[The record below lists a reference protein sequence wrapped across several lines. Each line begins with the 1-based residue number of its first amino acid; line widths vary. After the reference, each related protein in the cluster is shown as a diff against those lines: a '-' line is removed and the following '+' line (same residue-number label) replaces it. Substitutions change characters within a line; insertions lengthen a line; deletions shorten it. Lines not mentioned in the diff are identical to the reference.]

1 MVENTRSINIVASIL
16 LIIGIVY
23 IVGPLYL
30 TLSTAS
36 QSFEFMLRNGLA
48 WYPGDQL
55 LANLGKIITETRIPI
70 QMLNSLIVAF
80 SNALATSALS
90 FLAAYAI
97 VYFRIR
103 WAATVF
109 ALILVTIM
117 LPLDIRVIT
126 TYQVASNIFSPLNA
140 VLDVTGLNDMIAS
153 IFGTPV
159 HLELSVLN
167 THFGLIAP
175 LVAHGTGTFLF
186 RQFFMT
192 LPRDLL
198 KAARMDGAG
207 PIRFMWDI
215 LLPLSRTSLASLF
228 VLTFLSGWTQY
239 LWPLVGA
246 STPDMQTAVVGLARL
261 VPDADGQVPDFPM
274 IMAGAVLVS
283 LVPLTMIALLQRYL
297 VQGLVL
303 SEK

>member
-1 MVENTRSINIVASIL
+1 MIENARSINIVASIML
-16 LIIGIVY
+16 FIGIVY

-36 QSFEFMLRNGLA
+36 QSYEFLLRNGLA
-48 WYPGDQL
+48 WYPGGEFFT
-55 LANLGKIITETRIPI
+55 NVGKVIKDTRIPV

-80 SNALATSALS
+80 SNAFATCALS
-90 FLAAYAI
+90 FLSAYAI
-97 VYFRIR
+97 VYFRVR
-103 WAATVF
+103 WAGVIF
-109 ALILVTIM
+109 ALILATIM

-140 VLDVTGLNDMIAS
+140 VLDVTGLNTLITSM
-153 IFGTPV
+153 FGAPV

-167 THFGLIAP
+167 THLGLVAP

-192 LPRDLL
+192 LPKDLF

-207 PIRFMWDI
+207 PIRFLFDI
-215 LLPLSRTSLASLF
+215 LLPLARTSVASLF

-261 VPDADGQVPDFPM
+261 VPDNDGQVPDYPM

-283 LVPLTMIALLQRYL
+283 LIPLSMIALLQRFL

>member
-1 MVENTRSINIVASIL
+1 MVENARSINIVAGTIL
-16 LIIGIVY
+16 FAGILY
-23 IVGPLYL
+23 IAGPLYL
-30 TLSTAS
+30 ALTTAS
-36 QSFEFMLRNGLA
+36 QSYEFVLRNGMA
-48 WYPGDQL
+48 WYPGL
-55 LANLGKIITETRIPI
+55 EFFANVKRIFVETRIPL

-80 SNALATSALS
+80 SNALATCVLS
-90 FLAAYAI
+90 FLSAYAI

-103 WAATVF
+103 WAGVAF
-109 ALILVTIM
+109 ALILATIM

-126 TYQVASNIFSPLNA
+126 TYQVAANIFSPLNA
-140 VLDVTGLNDMIAS
+140 VLNFTGLNSLIEMV
-153 IFGTPV
+153 FGSPV
-159 HLELSVLN
+159 QLELSVLD

-186 RQFFMT
+186 RQFFLT
-192 LPRDLL
+192 LPKDLF

-207 PIRFMWDI
+207 PIRFLIDI
-215 LLPLSRTSLASLF
+215 LLPLARASFASLF

-261 VPDADGQVPDFPM
+261 APDNDGQMPDYPM

-283 LVPLTMIALLQRYL
+283 LVPLTMIALLQRFL

>member
-1 MVENTRSINIVASIL
+1 MVENARSINIAATIIL
-16 LIIGIVY
+16 ILGIIY
-23 IVGPLYL
+23 ILGPLYL
-30 TLSTAS
+30 TVVTAS
-36 QSFEFMLRNGLA
+36 QSLDYTLRYGLA
-48 WYPGDQL
+48 WLPGDQMFVNMGRIL
-55 LANLGKIITETRIPI
+55 TETNIPI
-70 QMLNSLIVAF
+70 QMLNSLVVAF
-80 SNALATSALS
+80 SNAAATCLLS

-103 WAATVF
+103 WAGLFF
-109 ALILVTIM
+109 ALMLATIM

-126 TYQVASNIFSPLNA
+126 TYQVAANIFSPVNA
-140 VLDVTGLNDMIAS
+140 VLDVTGLNDLIAN
-153 IFGTPV
+153 IFGAPV

-192 LPRDLL
+192 LPKDLF

-207 PIRFMWDI
+207 PIRFAFDV
-215 LLPLSRTSLASLF
+215 LLPLSRTSMAALF

-246 STPDMQTAVVGLARL
+246 STADMQTAVVGLARL
-261 VPDADGQVPDFPM
+261 VPDNDGQVPDFPL
-274 IMAGAVLVS
+274 IMAGAVLVA